1 MPKLENDLMS
11 ISAFSKL
18 SRVPRKTL
26 IFYDQIGLFKPA
38 FVAANGYRYYT
49 RSQFDTIGV
58 IYIFKELGMSLE
70 DIRAYLE
77 HRSPASTLALL
88 RKQEEAV
95 QQQMAKLTL
104 ARQMITQR
112 AENIEHSLNVDTS
125 RRYVIRQERKPL
137 LRSYRVHESRR
148 EISEELWDDFQE
160 RLHKENAPA
169 GYPGGAIV
177 GKEDLLRGDG
187 DMISYMFS
195 FITTQHHEQEYMP
208 EGYYLVS
215 YTRAHYEDTEKIYP
229 QIFDYIEQNHY
240 VIKGDAY
247 EEFLLDEIVMKQ
259 PEDYLVRVMVHIEE
273 PVRS

>member
-1 MPKLENDLMS
+1 MAKLKNDLMS
-11 ISAFSKL
+11 ISAFSRL

-26 IFYDQIGLFKPA
+26 IFYHQTGLFKPA
-38 FVAANGYRYYT
+38 FVADNGYRYYI
-49 RSQFDTIGV
+49 RSQLDTIGV
-58 IYIFKELGMSLE
+58 INIVKELGMSLE

-77 HRSPASTLALL
+77 HRSPLSTLALL
-88 RKQEEAV
+88 QKQEEVV
-95 QQQMAKLTL
+95 QQQIAKLNL
-104 ARQMITQR
+104 AREMMLQR

-125 RRYVIRQERKPL
+125 RMVVVHQERKPL
-137 LRSYRVHESRR
+137 LRSCRVHESRR
-148 EISEELWDDFQE
+148 ELNEELWDDFQE

-169 GYPGGAIV
+169 GYPGGAIIC
-177 GKEDLLRGDG
+177 KEDLLRRDG

-215 YTRAHYEDTEKIYP
+215 YTRADYEDTEKIYP
-229 QIFDYIEQNHY
+229 QIFDYIDKNHY

-247 EEFLLDEIVMKQ
+247 EEFLLDEIVMKR

-273 PVRS
+273 PAKS

>member
-1 MPKLENDLMS
+1 MPKLKNDLMS

-70 DIRAYLE
+70 DIREYLE
-77 HRSPASTLALL
+77 RRSPVSTLALL
-88 RKQEEAV
+88 RKQEEVV
-95 QQQMAKLTL
+95 QLQIAKLTL

-112 AENIEHSLNVDTS
+112 ADNIEHSLNVDTS
-125 RRYVIRQERKPL
+125 RRVVIHQERKPL

-148 EISEELWDDFQE
+148 ELNEELWDDFQE
-160 RLHKENAPA
+160 RLQKENAPA
-169 GYPGGAIV
+169 GYPAGAII
-177 GKEDLLRGDG
+177 GKEDLLRRDG

-195 FITTQHHEQEYMP
+195 FLTTQHHEQEYMP

-215 YTRAHYEDTEKIYP
+215 YTRADYEDTERIYP
-229 QIFDYIEQNHY
+229 QIFEYMEKHHY
-240 VIKGDAY
+240 VVKGDAY
-247 EEFLLDEIVMKQ
+247 EEFLQDEVVMKH

-273 PVRS
+273 PAKS

>member
-1 MPKLENDLMS
+1 MAMLKNDLMS

-26 IFYDQIGLFKPA
+26 IFYDQIDLFKPA
-38 FVAANGYRYYT
+38 FVADNGYRYYI
-49 RSQFDTIGV
+49 RSQLDTIGV

-77 HRSPASTLALL
+77 HRSPLSTLELL
-88 RKQEEAV
+88 RKQEEVV
-95 QQQMAKLTL
+95 QQQIAKLNL
-104 ARQMITQR
+104 AKEMMLQR
-112 AENIEHSLNVDTS
+112 AENIEHSLNVDT
-125 RRYVIRQERKPL
+125 RRMVVVHQERKPI
-137 LRSYRVHESRR
+137 LRSCRVHESRR
-148 EISEELWDDFQE
+148 ELNEELWDDFQE

-169 GYPGGAIV
+169 GYPGGAIIC
-177 GKEDLLRGDG
+177 KEDLLRRDG
-187 DMISYMFS
+187 DIISYMFS

-215 YTRAHYEDTEKIYP
+215 YTRADYEDTEKIYP
-229 QIFDYIEQNHY
+229 QIFDYIDKNHY

-247 EEFLLDEIVMKQ
+247 EEFLLDEIVMKR

-273 PVRS
+273 PAKS

>member
-1 MPKLENDLMS
+1 MAMLKNDLMS

-26 IFYDQIGLFKPA
+26 IFYDQIDLFKPA
-38 FVAANGYRYYT
+38 FVADNGYRYYI
-49 RSQFDTIGV
+49 RSQLDTIGV

-77 HRSPASTLALL
+77 RRSPLSTLELL
-88 RKQEEAV
+88 RKQEEVV
-95 QQQMAKLTL
+95 QQQIAKLNL
-104 ARQMITQR
+104 AKEMMLQR

-125 RRYVIRQERKPL
+125 RMVVVHQERKPI
-137 LRSYRVHESRR
+137 LRSCRVHESRR
-148 EISEELWDDFQE
+148 ELNEELWDDFQE

-169 GYPGGAIV
+169 GYPGGAIIC
-177 GKEDLLRGDG
+177 KEDLLRRDG

-215 YTRAHYEDTEKIYP
+215 YTRADYEDTEKIYP
-229 QIFDYIEQNHY
+229 QIFDYIDKNHY

-247 EEFLLDEIVMKQ
+247 EEFLLDEIVMKR

-273 PVRS
+273 PAKS

>member
-1 MPKLENDLMS
+1 MAKLKNDLMS

-38 FVAANGYRYYT
+38 FVADNGYRYYI

-77 HRSPASTLALL
+77 HRSPLSTLELL
-88 RKQEEAV
+88 RKQEKAV
-95 QQQMAKLTL
+95 QQQIAKLTL
-104 ARQMITQR
+104 AKEMMLQR

-125 RRYVIRQERKPL
+125 RMVVVHQERKPI
-137 LRSYRVHESRR
+137 LRSCRIHDSRR
-148 EISEELWDDFQE
+148 ELNEELWDDFQE

-169 GYPGGAIV
+169 GYPGGAII
-177 GKEDLLRGDG
+177 GKEDLLRRDG
-187 DMISYMFS
+187 DMISYMFC
-195 FITTQHHEQEYMP
+195 FITTQHYEQEYMP

-215 YTRAHYEDTEKIYP
+215 YTRADYEDTEKIYP
-229 QIFDYIEQNHY
+229 RIFDYIEKNHY
-240 VIKGDAY
+240 VVKGDAY
-247 EEFLLDEIVMKQ
+247 EEFLLDEIVMKH

-273 PVRS
+273 PGKL

>member
-1 MPKLENDLMS
+1 MAKLKNDLMS

-38 FVAANGYRYYT
+38 FVADNGYRYYI

-70 DIRAYLE
+70 DIRAYME
-77 HRSPASTLALL
+77 HRSPLSTLELL
-88 RKQEEAV
+88 RKQEKAV
-95 QQQMAKLTL
+95 QQQIAKLTL
-104 ARQMITQR
+104 AKEMMLQR

-125 RRYVIRQERKPL
+125 RMVVVHQERKPI
-137 LRSYRVHESRR
+137 LRSCRIHDSRR
-148 EISEELWDDFQE
+148 ELNEELWDDFQE

-169 GYPGGAIV
+169 GYPGGAII
-177 GKEDLLRGDG
+177 GKEDLLRRDG
-187 DMISYMFS
+187 DMISYMFC
-195 FITTQHHEQEYMP
+195 FITTQHYEQEYMP

-215 YTRAHYEDTEKIYP
+215 YTRADYEDTEKIYP
-229 QIFDYIEQNHY
+229 RIFDYIEKNHY
-240 VIKGDAY
+240 VVKGDAY
-247 EEFLLDEIVMKQ
+247 EEFLLDEIVMKH

-273 PVRS
+273 PGKL

>member
-1 MPKLENDLMS
+1 MAMLKNDLMS

-26 IFYDQIGLFKPA
+26 IFYDQIDLFKPA
-38 FVAANGYRYYT
+38 FVADNGYRYYI
-49 RSQFDTIGV
+49 RSQLDTIGV

-77 HRSPASTLALL
+77 HRSPLSTLELL
-88 RKQEEAV
+88 RKQEEVV
-95 QQQMAKLTL
+95 QQQIAKLNL
-104 ARQMITQR
+104 AKEMMLQR

-125 RRYVIRQERKPL
+125 RMVVVHQERKPI
-137 LRSYRVHESRR
+137 LRSCRVHESRR
-148 EISEELWDDFQE
+148 ELNEELWDDFQE

-169 GYPGGAIV
+169 GYPGGAIIC
-177 GKEDLLRGDG
+177 KEDLLRRDG

-215 YTRAHYEDTEKIYP
+215 YTRADYEDTEKIYP
-229 QIFDYIEQNHY
+229 QIFDYIDKNHY

-247 EEFLLDEIVMKQ
+247 EEFLLDEIVMKR

-273 PVRS
+273 PAKS